1 MTRSTSTKANG
12 ANGAAS
18 KSSGAASARG
28 GSSKTASAGAS
39 AGASADASG
48 HAHEHPHHDHAGHEH
63 EHFHD
68 VHDRN
73 VCGPEEHARRGRNVV
88 ISDDQLERAAAI
100 FRAAGD
106 ISRLKLLHRLSDG
119 EWCVTELAE
128 AANVGLSTVSQ
139 QLRLLRAERI
149 VARRRAGKHIFYSL
163 ADSHVSDL
171 IRSAIDHAS
180 EAHAHAKSDD
190 LADE

>member
-1 MTRSTSTKANG
+1 MTRESSKTNG
-12 ANGAAS
+12 QPKNGAA
-18 KSSGAASARG
+18 RRV
-28 GSSKTASAGAS
+28 T
-39 AGASADASG
+39 D
-48 HAHEHPHHDHAGHEH
+48 GHEI
-63 EHFHD
+63 
-68 VHDRN
+68 
-73 VCGPEEHARRGRNVV
+73 CGPEEHARRARRSNV
-88 ISDDQLERAAAI
+88 SDDQLERAAAI

-163 ADSHVSDL
+163 ADAHVSDL
-171 IRSAIDHAS
+171 IRSAIEHAT
-180 EAHAHAKSDD
+180 EPGSDKHEH
-190 LADE
+190 LHEHETDEIEPS

>member
-1 MTRSTSTKANG
+1 MTRPIPSKANG
-12 ANGAAS
+12 V
-18 KSSGAASARG
+18 
-28 GSSKTASAGAS
+28 SKTRTTTEASSSAS
-39 AGASADASG
+39 TSATPATR
-48 HAHEHPHHDHAGHEH
+48 APILGHE
-63 EHFHD
+63 
-68 VHDRN
+68 
-73 VCGPEEHARRGRNVV
+73 VCGPEEHARRARLSVV
-88 ISDDQLERAAAI
+88 SDEQLERAASI

-128 AANVGLSTVSQ
+128 AAGVGLSTVSQ

-171 IRSAIDHAS
+171 IQSAIDHAAEPHS
-180 EAHAHAKSDD
+180 HEHHHKDDDSDG
-190 LADE
+190 A

>member
-1 MTRSTSTKANG
+1 MTRPTSTKTNGKATTNG
-12 ANGAAS
+12 ATRDGAI
-18 KSSGAASARG
+18 
-28 GSSKTASAGAS
+28 T
-39 AGASADASG
+39 
-48 HAHEHPHHDHAGHEH
+48 HTHTHERD
-63 EHFHD
+63 
-68 VHDRN
+68 
-73 VCGPEEHARRGRNVV
+73 VCGPEEHARRARNVV
-88 ISDDQLERAAAI
+88 VSDDQLERAAAI

-171 IRSAIDHAS
+171 IRSAIEHAS
-180 EAHAHAKSDD
+180 ETHTHGKADD
-190 LADE
+190 VHDDAEAP

>member
-1 MTRSTSTKANG
+1 MYSVGYTAGVDRVQPYNYNNSSDGEVMTRSTSTKTTNG
-12 ANGAAS
+12 APKPGARAKGAA
-18 KSSGAASARG
+18 
-28 GSSKTASAGAS
+28 TA
-39 AGASADASG
+39 D
-48 HAHEHPHHDHAGHEH
+48 HEHPDPSHA
-63 EHFHD
+63 HFHD

-73 VCGPEEHARRGRNVV
+73 VCGPEEHARRGRHVV

-128 AANVGLSTVSQ
+128 AASVGLSTVSQ

-149 VARRRAGKHIFYSL
+149 VTRRRAGKHIFYSL

-171 IRSAIDHAS
+171 IRSAIEHAS
-180 EAHAHAKSDD
+180 ESHAHGKSDE

>member
-1 MTRSTSTKANG
+1 MTRPSSNKANG
-12 ANGAAS
+12 ES
-18 KSSGAASARG
+18 KARSGASPTRAPIH
-28 GSSKTASAGAS
+28 
-39 AGASADASG
+39 G
-48 HAHEHPHHDHAGHEH
+48 HD
-63 EHFHD
+63 
-68 VHDRN
+68 
-73 VCGPEEHARRGRNVV
+73 VCGPEEHARRARLTVV
-88 ISDDQLERAAAI
+88 SDDQLERAASI

-128 AANVGLSTVSQ
+128 AAGVGLSTVSQ

-171 IRSAIDHAS
+171 IRSAIEHAA
-180 EAHAHAKSDD
+180 EPHAHEKHDD
-190 LADE
+190 RHDDGDGA